1 MNEERR
7 QILDMLSEGKISA
20 AEAERLLEK
29 LDGAKSAG
37 HAESQDK
44 STGRTA
50 KPKFLCVIVDS
61 ADGDK
66 VNVKVPLALVK
77 TGIKMAAIMPEGAA
91 QKLSAKGID
100 LSKLSALDGDELTA
114 ALAELQVNVDSD
126 AGDVVRICC
135 E

>member
-7 QILDMLSEGKISA
+7 QILDMLSAGKISA

-29 LDGAKSAG
+29 LDGAKSTG
-37 HAESQDK
+37 QKESRE
-44 STGRTA
+44 TPRGRKA
-50 KPKFLCVIVDS
+50 KPKFLCVVVDS

-66 VNVKVPLALVK
+66 VNIKVPLALVK

-100 LSKLSALDGDELTA
+100 LSKLSELDGDELTE
-114 ALAELQVNVDSD
+114 ALSELQVDVDSD